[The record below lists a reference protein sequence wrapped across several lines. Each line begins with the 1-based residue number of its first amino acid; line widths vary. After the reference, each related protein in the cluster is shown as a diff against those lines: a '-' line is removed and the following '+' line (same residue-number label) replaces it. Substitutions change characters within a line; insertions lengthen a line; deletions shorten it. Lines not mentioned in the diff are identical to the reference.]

1 MKTIKILAVLLLS
14 IISNITF
21 GQNDSVYIVKGN
33 LVLQAYAISDI
44 DSIIFY
50 KPTINNVSIQEKL
63 TKGVTPFEIY
73 KINPNFLDSLY
84 GKTYQGGIIAYLDTI
99 SGKGLIAAPNDYSDP
114 IRWGCSGTIISGAKG
129 EIIGAGE
136 QNTIDILA
144 SCLLRDIAATVCSDL
159 ILNNYNDWFLPSIN
173 ELKALKDNLHNN
185 GFGNFKNTNYWSSS
199 LNNNNAMGYPWNLSF
214 STGILYSNI
223 ASTKYYVRAV
233 RSF

>member
-50 KPTINNVSIQEKL
+50 RPTTNNINIQEKL
-63 TKGVTPFEIY
+63 LNGVTPFEIY

-99 SGKGLIAAPNDYSDP
+99 SGKGLIAAQNDYSDP
-114 IRWGCSGTIISGAKG
+114 IRWGCSGTLISGANG
-129 EIIGAGE
+129 EIIGTGK

-144 SCLLRDIAATVCSDL
+144 SCPLRNIAAKVCSDL

-173 ELKALKDNLHNN
+173 ELKALKDNLHNK
-185 GFGNFKNTNYWSSS
+185 GFGNFKNSHYWSSS
-199 LNNNNAMGYPWNLSF
+199 LNNSNGMGNVWNLSF
-214 STGILYSNI
+214 STGIEYSNI
-223 ASTKYYVRAV
+223 ANSEYYVRAV